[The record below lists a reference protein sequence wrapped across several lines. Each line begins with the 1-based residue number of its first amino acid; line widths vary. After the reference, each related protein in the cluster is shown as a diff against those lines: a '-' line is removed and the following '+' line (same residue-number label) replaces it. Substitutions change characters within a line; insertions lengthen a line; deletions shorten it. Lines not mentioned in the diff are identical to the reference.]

1 MVQQGVVDHIDPDS
15 VNAMLAAE
23 LSQMTFQ
30 ERESVYE
37 ELHGVDNATH
47 ETEAMLATSLIEM
60 DLALQ
65 QEPNRAIY
73 DEAKRINANYVE
85 DRSFRLMFL
94 RSEYYN
100 PKRAASRLVSFL
112 ENKAKLFGIETLA
125 RPVYLSDLN
134 EDDIAVLKSGILQ
147 LIPARDRTGRAIL
160 ADFNTGDPKIEQPKH
175 MNNYVRTPTSIPWMQ
190 WKHVC

>member
-1 MVQQGVVDHIDPDS
+1 MVQQGEVDHIDPDS

-30 ERESVYE
+30 ERERVYE
-37 ELHGVDNATH
+37 ELHGVDEATN
-47 ETEAMLATSLIEM
+47 ETEKMLDTSLLAM

-65 QEPNRAIY
+65 QEPNSAIY
-73 DEAKRINANYVE
+73 DQAKGIDAKYVE

-94 RSEYYN
+94 RSESYN
-100 PKRAASRLVSFL
+100 AKRAASRLVNFL
-112 ENKAKLFGIETLA
+112 ENKAKLFGTETLA

-147 LIPARDRTGRAIL
+147 LIPARDRSGRVIL
-160 ADFNTGDPKIEQPKH
+160 SDFNFGISKIEQPKH
-175 MNNYVRTPTSIPWMQ
+175 MNNYVRISIRIP
-190 WKHVC
+190 